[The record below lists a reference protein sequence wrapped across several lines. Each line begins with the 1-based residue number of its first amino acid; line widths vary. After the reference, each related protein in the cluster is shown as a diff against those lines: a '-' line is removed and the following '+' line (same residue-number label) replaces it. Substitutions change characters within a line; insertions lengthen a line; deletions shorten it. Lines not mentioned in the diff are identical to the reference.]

1 MPLGTAPHSPTPCDL
16 PYAGAHRAGAC
27 EATRRRPAVRRLG
40 LIGAAVVSATL
51 AGCTTNATTGRSQLL
66 TMSRDEEIKLG
77 AEAAPGLTTE
87 FGGKVPD
94 EQLQAYVSNIGHRL
108 ASVTEA
114 DNPSLP
120 WEFTLLNSP
129 VINAFA
135 LPGGKVFVS
144 RGLAVELTNE
154 AQMAAVVGHEIGHV
168 TAKHTNERFAQA
180 AGLSIGGA
188 ILGAV
193 IGGAATGDANGA
205 GIGAGA
211 GAAVGGVAGLA
222 FSRDQEIEA
231 DRLGMRYMER
241 LGYDPVGAIEVQQ
254 ILAREASKGG
264 GAPLEIFSTHP
275 SGETRIRE
283 LEKRY
288 AKYYQHTVNNPKYQK
303 YGQRFQNQ
311 FLSRLKKLPPPPKAA
326 LGSEPAGSPGKAAAA
341 AFGGLGDPAVW
352 CAHCRSSVASASGR

>member
-1 MPLGTAPHSPTPCDL
+1 L
-16 PYAGAHRAGAC
+16 
-27 EATRRRPAVRRLG
+27 
-40 LIGAAVVSATL
+40 SA
-51 AGCTTNATTGRSQLL
+51 
-66 TMSRDEEIKLG
+66 
-77 AEAAPGLTTE
+77 
-87 FGGKVPD
+87 
-94 EQLQAYVSNIGHRL
+94 
-108 ASVTEA
+108 VTEA

-120 WEFTLLNSP
+120 WEFTFLNSP

-144 RGLAVELTNE
+144 RGLAAEMTNE

-188 ILGAV
+188 IVGAV
-193 IGGAATGDANGA
+193 IGGVATGDASGA

-211 GAAVGGVAGLA
+211 GAAVGGIAGLA

-231 DRLGMRYMER
+231 DRLGMRYMEK

-254 ILAREASKGG
+254 ILLREAAKGG
-264 GAPLEIFSTHP
+264 GAPLEILATHP

-288 AKYYQHTVNNPKYQK
+288 AKYYQHTANNPKYQK
-303 YGQRFQNQ
+303 FEQRFQNQ
-311 FLSRLKKLPPPPKAA
+311 FLSRLNKLPPAPKAT
-326 LGSEPAGSPGKAAAA
+326 LGPEPANTRQMMAAA
-341 AFGGLGDPAVW
+341 AFGGLGDPALW
-352 CAHCRSSVASASGR
+352 CAHCRAQAEAAPKP